1 MNKAGRWLAL
11 VLVAACWACFPDF
24 AGAGG
29 RAECLAMPSRIL
41 ARAVPFCA
49 LLPPSYDGSPT
60 GRYPVLYFLHGLG
73 DDEQSL
79 VRFGGVNLVED
90 LWGKG
95 KLGEVLIVMPE
106 GGARFYVKSPDG
118 RGRSQEFFFQEV
130 LTFLEHHQPL

>member
-1 MNKAGRWLAL
+1 MNKAGRSLAL

-24 AGAGG
+24 AGAAG

-79 VRFGGVNLVED
+79 VRFGGVNLGGSP
-90 LWGKG
+90 LGKG
-95 KLGEVLIVMPE
+95 KTGGFLSGCAE
-106 GGARFYVKSPDG
+106 G
-118 RGRSQEFFFQEV
+118 
-130 LTFLEHHQPL
+130 

>member
-1 MNKAGRWLAL
+1 MNKAGRSLAL

-24 AGAGG
+24 AGAAG

-79 VRFGGVNLVED
+79 VRFGGLHVGVHRC
-90 LWGKG
+90 GKG
-95 KLGEVLIVMPE
+95 TLGGVVAWTT
-106 GGARFYVKSPDG
+106 GGG
-118 RGRSQEFFFQEV
+118 GI
-130 LTFLEHHQPL
+130 L